1 MRFIPVAIIVLL
13 LTAACQQRSATV
25 QDQRGGEWRSLQGAV
40 LVVNQG
46 ITVPAGRARVFLQNT
61 SPDGTRSGT
70 SFDSYR
76 PHCAFEVDSVDHE
89 GYPIQPGTFTIS
101 RVQRTTVQ
109 VVQRESVRVAGL
121 AVAGIIGRGS
131 ALHDGFHFWL
141 TSADQPGVRR
151 LTCYGVFAAPIDL
164 YPPTL
169 AEIELALGA
178 LATIQR

>member
-1 MRFIPVAIIVLL
+1 MRFVPIGIIVVL
-13 LTAACQQRSATV
+13 LTVGCQQRSATV
-25 QDQRGGEWRSLQGAV
+25 QDQGGGQWRSLQGAV
-40 LVVNQG
+40 LVVNQE

-76 PHCAFEVDSVDHE
+76 PHCAFEVSSVNHD
-89 GYPIQPGTFTIS
+89 GYPIKPGTFTIS

-121 AVAGIIGRGS
+121 VVAGIIGRGTS
-131 ALHDGFHFWL
+131 LFDGYHFWL

-178 LATIQR
+178 VAQIQR